1 MAREKIELKRI
12 ANASARQVT
21 FSKRRKGLFKK
32 AEELSILCAAD
43 VALIVFSST
52 GKLHDYSS
60 SSMKILDNYN
70 LYSSTIQKDGRPNPE
85 LESPDMK
92 KRKQQVEDISQTL
105 RNMHGKELEGLSLND
120 LQQLEEQLNMG
131 LNCVRLQK
139 DEYMVKEINGLQ
151 DKGRRIT
158 EENTELH
165 RQIKEGYG
173 LRLENNDADESF
185 FIGLSENKDPQSSA
199 SVTSSAFNFRLHKS
213 PNKDYEDSDTS
224 LQLGLSSQSKI

>member
-151 DKGRRIT
+151 DK
-158 EENTELH
+158 
-165 RQIKEGYG
+165 IKEGYG

>member
-60 SSMKILDNYN
+60 SSMKMILDNYN

-120 LQQLEEQLNMG
+120 LQQLEEQLKMG

-139 DEYMVKEINGLQ
+139 DEYMVKEINELQ
-151 DKGRRIT
+151 DK
-158 EENTELH
+158 
-165 RQIKEGYG
+165 IKEGYG
-173 LRLENNDADESF
+173 LHLENNDADESF

-224 LQLGLSSQSKI
+224 LRLGLSSQSKI

>member
-60 SSMKILDNYN
+60 S
-70 LYSSTIQKDGRPNPE
+70 
-85 LESPDMK
+85 
-92 KRKQQVEDISQTL
+92 

-120 LQQLEEQLNMG
+120 LQQLEEQLKMG

-139 DEYMVKEINGLQ
+139 DEYMVKEINELQ

-165 RQIKEGYG
+165 RQI
-173 LRLENNDADESF
+173 
-185 FIGLSENKDPQSSA
+185 
-199 SVTSSAFNFRLHKS
+199 T
-213 PNKDYEDSDTS
+213 
-224 LQLGLSSQSKI
+224 